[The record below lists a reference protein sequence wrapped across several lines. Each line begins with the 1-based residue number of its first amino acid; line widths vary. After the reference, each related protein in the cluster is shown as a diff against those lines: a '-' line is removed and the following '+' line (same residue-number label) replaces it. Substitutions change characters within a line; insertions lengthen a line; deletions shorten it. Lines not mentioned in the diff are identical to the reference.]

1 MEGKSLCLNACIK
14 LHVVLSHKSSNTF
27 FFILLGYINPQIL
40 KQENKP
46 VSTDFIQKVLKYKL

>member
-1 MEGKSLCLNACIK
+1 M
-14 LHVVLSHKSSNTF
+14 SHKSSNTF

-46 VSTDFIQKVLKYKL
+46 VSTDFIQKVLKYKLWIAA